1 MKKLLIAISCAL
13 LFAASASAQELVLRI
28 DDMGA
33 LHSVNKACIESYRN
47 GIAQSVEVL
56 CVGPWFPE
64 AVKMLLENP
73 GLDAGVHLAIT
84 SEWEN
89 VKWKPLTDCP
99 SLVDDNGYFLPMMW
113 PNPAYP
119 GLSVLE
125 RLDSIN
131 MQELEREF
139 RAQIELAIKNIPQL
153 THISGH
159 MFSTMFNKEVN
170 ELTRRLAAEYG
181 LICTDVME
189 GAATYGFEMTGY
201 TGESATSEDKINSFI
216 RSLESMQSGKRYY
229 FIDHPAYND
238 CEMQTVYHIGYDN
251 VAVDRQGVTDCLC
264 SEKVKEAIGRLGIR
278 LIPISAL

>member
-64 AVKMLLENP
+64 AVKMLRENP

-201 TGESATSEDKINSFI
+201 TGESATSEDKS
-216 RSLESMQSGKRYY
+216 
-229 FIDHPAYND
+229 
-238 CEMQTVYHIGYDN
+238 TVSY
-251 VAVDRQGVTDCLC
+251 
-264 SEKVKEAIGRLGIR
+264 
-278 LIPISAL
+278 ALWSQCRAASDITS